1 MPAGD
6 FLSQLQL
13 GLAKAAFSRNDFGQ
27 AEQLYRGVAA
37 DHPQSDAA
45 PEAIYWAAVS
55 AYKASGKPDPL
66 GKAAAELKEKYPESI
81 WTKKSSVWLH

>member
-1 MPAGD
+1 MPVGD

-13 GLAKAAFSRNDFGQ
+13 GLAKAAFGRGDLGQ
-27 AEQLYRGVAA
+27 AEQRFREVASE
-37 DHPQSDAA
+37 HPESEAA
-45 PEAIYWAAVS
+45 PEAIYWAGVS

-66 GKAAAELKEKYPESI
+66 GKAAAELKEKYPAST